1 MRAETA
7 ARSRNVAHDQGCHDA
22 GKQRQHK
29 AGDEGAIAQPQPD
42 DEVDPEQNLKG
53 RQSQRDDRDEGR
65 GEADAE
71 SGNACGEVG
80 GMADFEQSGGEEDAA
95 QSQADEERHHMSSRT
110 KQTAH
115 RQSTTGLRGRRL
127 GAVLAVVVA
136 VVAVAGII
144 LYAVLNRNQAVPGA
158 ATTAA
163 PILPPPLT
171 VGSQAP
177 TFTLRS
183 SIGTFSSSQLAGKPY
198 LLEIFATWCPH
209 CQRMTRVL
217 REIRRV
223 VPASRLAMISVTG
236 SPYAST
242 STPDQL
248 VPENQADVDAFEA
261 AFHVTWPTFFDPDLT
276 VAKTWGLDGFP
287 TIFIVNAKGTIVY
300 VASGEV
306 PAATLLRAI
315 TKAGA

>member
-1 MRAETA
+1 
-7 ARSRNVAHDQGCHDA
+7 
-22 GKQRQHK
+22 
-29 AGDEGAIAQPQPD
+29 
-42 DEVDPEQNLKG
+42 
-53 RQSQRDDRDEGR
+53 
-65 GEADAE
+65 
-71 SGNACGEVG
+71 
-80 GMADFEQSGGEEDAA
+80 
-95 QSQADEERHHMSSRT
+95 MSSRT